1 VEQHEKGFFK
11 AVRQAEF
18 CIEGLDLSLF
28 DPFKDVKDDE
38 LLDEEEIVD
47 GKEDIDDE
55 EDDGDNV

>member
-1 VEQHEKGFFK
+1 MEQHEKGFFK

-18 CIEGLDLSLF
+18 FIEGLDLSLF
-28 DPFKDVKDDE
+28 DPFKDVKDGE